1 MSSPFPGM
9 DPYLEGEMWM
19 EFHDTLAH
27 EIRGRLLKHL
37 PPKYVALLKRY
48 YALDAPAFGIAA
60 LEDEQGFYPD
70 VHVVK
75 QLKESA
81 VAASETTPSVEL
93 ISPVSRR
100 VPLLRVEVR
109 EVPGRRL
116 ITVIEILS
124 PVNKRG
130 KGFRTYLKKRDYL
143 LRSEIHLLEVDL
155 LRAGKRIPLLGDL
168 PLAPYY
174 AFLSRADRRP
184 RTEAWPISLRQPL
197 PAVPVPLLPP
207 DADVTLDLQAAV
219 DACFAL
225 VGYERLLDYT
235 QPPPPPDFNADDAA
249 WIQARLSA
257 VLTR

>member
-1 MSSPFPGM
+1 MSGSPFLGM
-9 DPYLEGEMWM
+9 DPYLEGEMWL
-19 EFHDTLAH
+19 EFHDRLANQ
-27 EIRGRLLKHL
+27 ISQQLLPLLK
-37 PPKYVALLKRY
+37 PNYVALLSKRY
-48 YALDAPAFGIAA
+48 VMDNLLLGIAEPPEKSA
-60 LEDEQGFYPD
+60 IYPD

-75 QLKESA
+75 EAA
-81 VAASETTPSVEL
+81 VAAYPLSAPVEL
-93 ISPVSRR
+93 IN
-100 VPLLRVEVR
+100 PLPE
-109 EVPGRRL
+109 EVPILSVEIRDVAERRL
-116 ITVIEILS
+116 VTAIEIFS

-130 KGFRTYLKKRDYL
+130 AGFREYLEKRTSIL
-143 LRSEIHLLEVDL
+143 LTETHLLEVDL
-155 LRAGKRIPLLGDL
+155 LRQGKRIPLIGNL
-168 PLAPYY
+168 PPAPYY
-174 AFLSRADRRP
+174 LFLSRSNRRP